1 MTDLRTQL
9 DSERLK
15 VDVNYSD
22 LTVRE
27 LQRMLETDELNAAPA
42 YQRKFRWSEEAESRL
57 VESLLL
63 GLPVPSIFVAT
74 NDDFSWEVVDGL
86 QRLSTLVHFIGDSE
100 KLLAQVGKEKPLR
113 LAGLEKLTELNGV
126 DFEGLDDALKIY
138 FMRQT
143 LRVTAL
149 SDKSD
154 LQVRFDLFERLN
166 RGAVSLT
173 PQEVRA
179 CIYRGEFNDLLDKL
193 AENTQ
198 FREAVKLK
206 SNNENDGTREELVLK
221 FFAYLNNRREFKQW
235 VTRFLNDYMALATR
249 SFDLDEG
256 RTIFE
261 ATVGHLHEV
270 LGGEPFLRKNT
281 PVTPLNQLEA
291 VMVGIAEV
299 IRSGESPGRPPDG
312 WQDDDELVRTS
323 TKGTNTV
330 ANVRGRIERA
340 RQLFS

>member
-1 MTDLRTQL
+1 MGDLREQL
-9 DSERLK
+9 DTERLK
-15 VDVNYSD
+15 VDVDYSD
-22 LTVRE
+22 ITIRE
-27 LQRMLETDELNAAPA
+27 LQRMLEADELNAAPT

-57 VESLLL
+57 IESILL

-74 NDDFSWEVVDGL
+74 NNDFTWEVVDGL

-100 KLLAQVGKEKPLR
+100 KLLARVGKEKPLR
-113 LAGLEKLTELNGV
+113 LEGLDKLTELNGI
-126 DFEGLDDALKIY
+126 DYEGLDDDVKLY
-138 FMRQT
+138 FMRRT

-179 CIYRGEFNDLLDKL
+179 CIYRGEFNDLLDSL
-193 AENTQ
+193 AENTK

-206 SNNENDGTREELVLK
+206 SSNESDGTREELVLK
-221 FFAYLNNRREFKQW
+221 FFAYLNNRSEFKQW
-235 VTRFLNDYMALATR
+235 VTRFLNNYMAQATGN
-249 SFDLDEG
+249 FDLSDG
-256 RTIFE
+256 REIFE
-261 ATVGHLHEV
+261 ATIDHLHEV
-270 LGGEPFLRKNT
+270 LAGEPFLRRNT
-281 PVTPLNQLEA
+281 FVTPLNQLEA

-299 IRSGESPGRPPDG
+299 IRSGSPPGIPDDG
-312 WQDDDELVRTS
+312 WQNDPELVRTS

-340 RQLFS
+340 RQIFS